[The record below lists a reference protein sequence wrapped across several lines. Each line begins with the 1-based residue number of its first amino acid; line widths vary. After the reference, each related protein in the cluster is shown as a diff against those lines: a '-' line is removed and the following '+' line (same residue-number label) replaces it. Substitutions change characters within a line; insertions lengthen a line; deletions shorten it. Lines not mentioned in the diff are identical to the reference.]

1 MIKINGYCVKELRG
15 QKRDYY
21 NSLYN
26 KSHNSSVLDFYKS
39 CSSYKYNAEREIKN
53 RTGVTG
59 YRVLCGNSSFFTVGY
74 YWQDTETKK
83 EYHCVET
90 ASNIFCIG

>member
-1 MIKINGYCVKELRG
+1 MIKINGYCVKELKG

-26 KSHNSSVLDFYKS
+26 KSYDCSVESFYKTCS
-39 CSSYKYNAEREIKN
+39 CDKYRAEREIKN

-59 YRVLCGNSSFFTVGY
+59 YRVLCGNCFYFTVGY
-74 YWQDTETKK
+74 YWQDKETKK

-90 ASNIFCIG
+90 ASNIYCID